1 MPFMSTK
8 KSKIQTRVLIAASL
22 LVASIL
28 SSILISVLSNQ
39 KQSFWIANRELT
51 PGQQIAATDI
61 SKVQVNI
68 SAISNNYV
76 PADFNP
82 IGSIVINRI
91 QRTSL
96 IATQSISSQNEAI
109 NSAEVSL
116 TIRAIDLPATVLAGD
131 RISIYLL
138 EDAEAGAFP
147 SEPELVLSD
156 IYLGSIERKNSNFG
170 SEAAITIAI
179 GREEIS
185 DVLRSTTYG
194 RLVVVKLNG
203 WKQYSHN
210 HYGDIWQ
217 QFWEF
222 CV

>member
-1 MPFMSTK
+1 MSTK

-28 SSILISVLSNQ
+28 SSVLISVLSNQ

-51 PGQQIAATDI
+51 PGQQIAASDI

-68 SAISNNYV
+68 SAISTNYV
-76 PADFNP
+76 PADVNP

-96 IATQSISSQNEAI
+96 IATQSISSQNETI

-116 TIRAIDLPATVLAGD
+116 TIRAIDLPGSVLAGD

-185 DVLRSTTYG
+185 DVLRATTYG

-203 WKQYSHN
+203 
-210 HYGDIWQ
+210 
-217 QFWEF
+217 
-222 CV
+222 

>member
-1 MPFMSTK
+1 MSTK

-28 SSILISVLSNQ
+28 SSVLISVLSNQ

-51 PGQQIAATDI
+51 PGQQIAASDI
-61 SKVQVNI
+61 SKVRVNI

-76 PADFNP
+76 PTDVNP

-96 IATQSISSQNEAI
+96 IATQSISSQNETI

-116 TIRAIDLPATVLAGD
+116 TIRAIDLPGTVLAGD

-185 DVLRSTTYG
+185 DVLRATTYG
-194 RLVVVKLNG
+194 RLVLVKLNG
-203 WKQYSHN
+203 
-210 HYGDIWQ
+210 
-217 QFWEF
+217 
-222 CV
+222 

>member
-1 MPFMSTK
+1 MSTK
-8 KSKIQTRVLIAASL
+8 KSKIQTRVLIAGSL

-28 SSILISVLSNQ
+28 SSVLISVLSNQ

-51 PGQQIAATDI
+51 PGQQIAASDI

-76 PADFNP
+76 PVDVNP

-96 IATQSISSQNEAI
+96 IATQSISSESGVI

-116 TIRAIDLPATVLAGD
+116 TIRAIDLPASVLAGD

-138 EDAEAGAFP
+138 EDAESGAFP
-147 SEPELVLSD
+147 SEPELILSD

-185 DVLRSTTYG
+185 DVLRATTYG

-203 WKQYSHN
+203 
-210 HYGDIWQ
+210 
-217 QFWEF
+217 
-222 CV
+222 

>member
-1 MPFMSTK
+1 MSTK
-8 KSKIQTRVLIAASL
+8 KSKIQTRLLIAASL

-28 SSILISVLSNQ
+28 SSVLISVLSNQ

-51 PGQQIAATDI
+51 PGQQIAASDI

-76 PADFNP
+76 PADVNP

-96 IATQSISSQNEAI
+96 IATQSISSQNETI

-116 TIRAIDLPATVLAGD
+116 TIRAIDLPGSVLAGD

-185 DVLRSTTYG
+185 DVLRATTYG

-203 WKQYSHN
+203 
-210 HYGDIWQ
+210 
-217 QFWEF
+217 
-222 CV
+222 

>member
-8 KSKIQTRVLIAASL
+8 KSKIQTRALIAASL

-28 SSILISVLSNQ
+28 SSVLISVLSNQ
-39 KQSFWIANRELT
+39 KESFWIANRELT
-51 PGQQIAATDI
+51 PGQQITATDI

-76 PADFNP
+76 SAGINP

-116 TIRAIDLPATVLAGD
+116 TIRAIDLPTTVLAGD

-138 EDAEAGAFP
+138 EDAELGAFP

-156 IYLGSIERKNSNFG
+156 IYLGSIERKDSNFG

-185 DVLRSTTYG
+185 DVLRATTYG

-203 WKQYSHN
+203 
-210 HYGDIWQ
+210 
-217 QFWEF
+217 
-222 CV
+222 

>member
-1 MPFMSTK
+1 MPFMSTN
-8 KSKIQTRVLIAASL
+8 KSKIQGRVLIAAAL
-22 LVASIL
+22 LVASLL
-28 SSILISVLSNQ
+28 SSVLISVISNQ

-76 PADFNP
+76 AADMNP
-82 IGSIVINRI
+82 VGSIVINRI

-96 IATQSISSQNEAI
+96 IATQSISTQNETI

-116 TIRAIDLPATVLAGD
+116 TIRAIDIPTNVLAGD

-147 SEPELVLSD
+147 SEPEVVLSD
-156 IYLGSIERKNSNFG
+156 IYLGSIERKNSNFD

-185 DVLRSTTYG
+185 DVLRATTYG

-203 WKQYSHN
+203 
-210 HYGDIWQ
+210 
-217 QFWEF
+217 
-222 CV
+222 

>member
-1 MPFMSTK
+1 MSTK
-8 KSKIQTRVLIAASL
+8 KSKIQGRVLIAAAL
-22 LVASIL
+22 LVASLL
-28 SSILISVLSNQ
+28 SSVLISVISNQ

-76 PADFNP
+76 AADMNP
-82 IGSIVINRI
+82 VGSIVINRI

-96 IATQSISSQNEAI
+96 IATQSISTQNETI

-116 TIRAIDLPATVLAGD
+116 TIRAIDIPTNVLAGD

-147 SEPELVLSD
+147 SEPEVVLSD

-185 DVLRSTTYG
+185 DVLRATTYG

-203 WKQYSHN
+203 
-210 HYGDIWQ
+210 
-217 QFWEF
+217 
-222 CV
+222 

>member
-28 SSILISVLSNQ
+28 SSILISVISNQ

-51 PGQQIAATDI
+51 PGQQIAASDI

-76 PADFNP
+76 PAGVNP
-82 IGSIVINRI
+82 IGTIVINRI

-138 EDAEAGAFP
+138 EDAESGAFP

-179 GREEIS
+179 GREEIL
-185 DVLRSTTYG
+185 DVLRATTYG

-203 WKQYSHN
+203 
-210 HYGDIWQ
+210 
-217 QFWEF
+217 
-222 CV
+222 

>member
-8 KSKIQTRVLIAASL
+8 KSKIQTRILIAASL

-28 SSILISVLSNQ
+28 SSVLISIISNQ
-39 KQSFWIANRELT
+39 KESFWIANRELT
-51 PGQQIAATDI
+51 PGQQIAASDI

-76 PADFNP
+76 ATDINP

-91 QRTSL
+91 QRSSL
-96 IATQSISSQNEAI
+96 IATQSISSQNDAI

-116 TIRAIDLPATVLAGD
+116 TIRAIDLPTTVLAGD

-138 EDAEAGAFP
+138 EDAELGAFP
-147 SEPELVLSD
+147 AEPELVLSD

-185 DVLRSTTYG
+185 DVLRATTYG

-203 WKQYSHN
+203 WKQ
-210 HYGDIWQ
+210 
-217 QFWEF
+217 
-222 CV
+222 

>member
-170 SEAAITIAI
+170 SEVAITIAI

-185 DVLRSTTYG
+185 DVLRATTYG

-203 WKQYSHN
+203 
-210 HYGDIWQ
+210 
-217 QFWEF
+217 
-222 CV
+222 

>member
-1 MPFMSTK
+1 MSTK
-8 KSKIQTRVLIAASL
+8 KSKIQTRLLIAASL

-28 SSILISVLSNQ
+28 SSVLISVLSNQ

-51 PGQQIAATDI
+51 PGQQIAASDI

-68 SAISNNYV
+68 SAISINYV
-76 PADFNP
+76 PADVNP

-185 DVLRSTTYG
+185 DVLRATTYG

-203 WKQYSHN
+203 
-210 HYGDIWQ
+210 
-217 QFWEF
+217 
-222 CV
+222 

>member
-1 MPFMSTK
+1 MSIK

-28 SSILISVLSNQ
+28 SSVLISVLSNQ

-51 PGQQIAATDI
+51 PGQQIAASDI

-68 SAISNNYV
+68 SAISDNYV
-76 PADFNP
+76 PAGVNP

-96 IATQSISSQNEAI
+96 IATQSISSQNETI

-138 EDAEAGAFP
+138 EDAESGAFP

-185 DVLRSTTYG
+185 DVLRATTYG

-203 WKQYSHN
+203 
-210 HYGDIWQ
+210 
-217 QFWEF
+217 
-222 CV
+222 

>member
-1 MPFMSTK
+1 MSTK

-22 LVASIL
+22 LFASIL
-28 SSILISVLSNQ
+28 SSVLISMLSNQ

-51 PGQQIAATDI
+51 PGQQIAASDI

-76 PADFNP
+76 PAGVNP

-96 IATQSISSQNEAI
+96 IATQSISSQNETI

-116 TIRAIDLPATVLAGD
+116 TIRAIDLPGSVLAGD

-185 DVLRSTTYG
+185 DVLRATTYG

-203 WKQYSHN
+203 
-210 HYGDIWQ
+210 
-217 QFWEF
+217 
-222 CV
+222 

>member
-1 MPFMSTK
+1 MSTK
-8 KSKIQTRVLIAASL
+8 KTKLQTRVLIAASL

-28 SSILISVLSNQ
+28 SSVLISVLSNQ

-51 PGQQIAATDI
+51 PGQQIAASDI

-76 PADFNP
+76 PAGFNP

-96 IATQSISSQNEAI
+96 IATQSISSQNETI

-116 TIRAIDLPATVLAGD
+116 TIRAIDFPGTVLAGD

-185 DVLRSTTYG
+185 DVLRATTYG

-203 WKQYSHN
+203 
-210 HYGDIWQ
+210 
-217 QFWEF
+217 
-222 CV
+222 

>member
-1 MPFMSTK
+1 MPFMSIK

-51 PGQQIAATDI
+51 PGQQIAASDI

-68 SAISNNYV
+68 SAISDNYV
-76 PADFNP
+76 PAGVNP

-116 TIRAIDLPATVLAGD
+116 TIRAIDLPASVLAGD

-138 EDAEAGAFP
+138 EDAESGAFP

-185 DVLRSTTYG
+185 DVLRATTYG

-203 WKQYSHN
+203 WKQYSYN
-210 HYGDIWQ
+210 HYSDIR
-217 QFWEF
+217 
-222 CV
+222 

>member
-1 MPFMSTK
+1 MSIK

-28 SSILISVLSNQ
+28 SSVLISVLSNQ

-51 PGQQIAATDI
+51 PGQQIAASDI

-68 SAISNNYV
+68 SAISDNYV
-76 PADFNP
+76 PAGVNP

-96 IATQSISSQNEAI
+96 IATQSISSQNENI

-138 EDAEAGAFP
+138 EDAEVGAFP

-185 DVLRSTTYG
+185 DVLRATTYG

-203 WKQYSHN
+203 
-210 HYGDIWQ
+210 
-217 QFWEF
+217 
-222 CV
+222 

>member
-1 MPFMSTK
+1 MSTK
-8 KSKIQTRVLIAASL
+8 KSKIQARVLIAAAL

-28 SSILISVLSNQ
+28 SSVLISIVSNQ

-76 PADFNP
+76 SAEVNP
-82 IGSIVINRI
+82 VGSIVINRI
-91 QRTSL
+91 QRTAL
-96 IATQSISSQNEAI
+96 IATQSISSENEAI

-116 TIRAIDLPATVLAGD
+116 TIRAIDLPVTVLAGD

-138 EDAEAGAFP
+138 EDAELGAFP

-185 DVLRSTTYG
+185 DVLRATTYG

-203 WKQYSHN
+203 
-210 HYGDIWQ
+210 
-217 QFWEF
+217 
-222 CV
+222 

>member
-1 MPFMSTK
+1 MSIK
-8 KSKIQTRVLIAASL
+8 KSKIQTRVLVAASL

-28 SSILISVLSNQ
+28 SSVLISVLSNQ

-51 PGQQIAATDI
+51 PGQQIAASDI

-68 SAISNNYV
+68 SAISDNYL
-76 PADFNP
+76 PAGVNP

-116 TIRAIDLPATVLAGD
+116 TIRTIDLPASVLAGD

-138 EDAEAGAFP
+138 EDAQLGAFP

-185 DVLRSTTYG
+185 DVLRATTYG

-203 WKQYSHN
+203 
-210 HYGDIWQ
+210 
-217 QFWEF
+217 
-222 CV
+222 

>member
-1 MPFMSTK
+1 MPFMSMK

-28 SSILISVLSNQ
+28 SSVLISVLSNQ

-51 PGQQIAATDI
+51 PGQQIAASDI

-68 SAISNNYV
+68 SAISDNYV
-76 PADFNP
+76 PVGINP

-96 IATQSISSQNEAI
+96 IATQSISSQNENI

-138 EDAEAGAFP
+138 EDAEVGAFP

-185 DVLRSTTYG
+185 DVLRATTYG

-203 WKQYSHN
+203 
-210 HYGDIWQ
+210 
-217 QFWEF
+217 
-222 CV
+222 

>member
-28 SSILISVLSNQ
+28 SSVLISVLSNQ

-51 PGQQIAATDI
+51 PGQQIAASDI

-68 SAISNNYV
+68 SVISNNYV
-76 PADFNP
+76 PAGVNP

-185 DVLRSTTYG
+185 DVLRATTYG

-203 WKQYSHN
+203 
-210 HYGDIWQ
+210 
-217 QFWEF
+217 
-222 CV
+222 

>member
-39 KQSFWIANRELT
+39 KQSYWIANRELT

-76 PADFNP
+76 PTGVNP

-131 RISIYLL
+131 RISIYLV

-156 IYLGSIERKNSNFG
+156 IYLGSVERKNSNFG

-185 DVLRSTTYG
+185 DVLRATTYG

-203 WKQYSHN
+203 
-210 HYGDIWQ
+210 
-217 QFWEF
+217 
-222 CV
+222 

>member
-8 KSKIQTRVLIAASL
+8 KSKIQTRALIAASL

-28 SSILISVLSNQ
+28 SSVLISMISNQ
-39 KQSFWIANRELT
+39 QESFWIANRELT
-51 PGQQIAATDI
+51 PGQQIAASDI

-68 SAISNNYV
+68 SAISSNYI
-76 PADFNP
+76 ATDINP

-91 QRTSL
+91 QRSSL
-96 IATQSISSQNEAI
+96 IATQSISSQSESI
-109 NSAEVSL
+109 NSAEISL
-116 TIRAIDLPATVLAGD
+116 TIRAIDLPAAVLAGD

-138 EDAEAGAFP
+138 EDAESGAFP

-156 IYLGSIERKNSNFG
+156 IYLGAIERKNSNFW

-179 GREEIS
+179 GRDEIS

-203 WKQYSHN
+203 WFQYSHN
-210 HYGDIWQ
+210 YYRNIR
-217 QFWEF
+217 
-222 CV
+222 